1 MNILCLDWCADAV
14 VLAASAALA
23 GLFYVYYQ
31 RPGGGSEADSQLTS
45 LSSVS
50 LDWLR
55 HMLRSSCGGGHARK
69 KSSDTT
75 SCSDMEYSDT
85 CDHAVTRDKP
95 ASVRGASSQLESKST
110 GGSAVLV
117 CQMDTLCDAVALRQG
132 SGRQFVD
139 AGRDE
144 NDVASLQCG
153 AICLR

>member
-1 MNILCLDWCADAV
+1 M

-23 GLFYVYYQ
+23 GFFYVYYQ
-31 RPGGGSEADSQLTS
+31 RPGGSSRHSDADSQLTS

-75 SCSDMEYSDT
+75 SCSDMEYSDA
-85 CDHAVTRDKP
+85 CDHPVTRDKP
-95 ASVRGASSQLESKST
+95 ASVRGAPSQLASKST
-110 GGSAVLV
+110 GGSAAAI
-117 CQMDTLCDAVALRQG
+117 CQVDTLCDAAALPQG
-132 SGRQFVD
+132 AGRQSVD
-139 AGRDE
+139 AGQDE
-144 NDVASLQCG
+144 NDVASLQSG